1 MGNDIIWYISFLQS
15 QKELYEKHH
24 NTADGRIR
32 IWFGLRQI
40 MNATDR
46 LLLETRDVAQKLNTG
61 IHMVLTQSL
70 LGYSSLYNLI

>member
-1 MGNDIIWYISFLQS
+1 MILWQS

-32 IWFGLRQI
+32 VWFGLRQI

-46 LLLETRDVAQKLNTG
+46 LLIETRDAAEKLNTG
-61 IHMVLTQSL
+61 IHMVIIRGRDL
-70 LGYSSLYNLI
+70 LVLVLM